1 MVELGVAVSGVLSG
15 RMFITG
21 LHRARVFVAAGCGPQ
36 RSAHHTSAQRLVT
49 GLHRL
54 GPLLLLGVALR
65 GLHTTLQLRDSLPAF
80 IGWGLCCCWVWPSE
94 VCTPHSP
101 THSLVR
107 PLTRS
112 LTHPTTHSLTHS
124 LVGYVE
130 CCLFPCVVISYQ
142 SHDMAT
148 THKNTPSLAVTWP
161 FWVT

>member
-1 MVELGVAVSGVLSG
+1 MSGVLSG

-80 IGWGLCCCWVWPSE
+80 IGSGLCYCWVWPSE
-94 VCTPHSP
+94 VCTPHFSSETRYRPSSAGAFVAAGCGPQRSAHLTHPP
-101 THSLVR
+101 THSSAHSLAH
-107 PLTRS
+107 S
-112 LTHPTTHSLTHS
+112 LTPPLTHSLTR
-124 LVGYVE
+124 
-130 CCLFPCVVISYQ
+130 
-142 SHDMAT
+142 
-148 THKNTPSLAVTWP
+148 
-161 FWVT
+161 